1 MNSTSPVYPRDVAD
15 MKSDSFDPDANEE
28 TRSVITRTWQII
40 WRRKMV
46 VAIVVAAALLG
57 AIALTFLATPI
68 YSAKATIEI
77 SRQEENIVK
86 VDGLRPEATAID
98 QEFYQTQYALLES
111 EALMDR
117 VADKLR
123 LASDPAFIAAYNIDP
138 DRAAKWL
145 LDNAAAAKGMRALEL
160 RRQIR
165 EALAEHKQISPIRGS
180 RIVDIYFSSPDP
192 NLSAKIANAWVEAF
206 IASNFDRKLQ
216 STAFAT
222 NYLTDQ
228 LRALRSRLEKSER
241 DLVDYANQNRIITLN
256 AGAGADDP
264 QSNQST
270 TIADANLSALNQS
283 YARVRAER
291 IAAESRL
298 RSGSS
303 RESLSNQT
311 LTTLRSERA
320 KLAADYARLLSTFEP
335 EYPEARAQKSQ
346 LDQLDASIRTE
357 ERRIWDDLQRTYSS
371 AASEE
376 TRLANAVK
384 QLEQENLDERRRG
397 IQYNIFQREVD
408 TNRELYDG
416 LLQRFKEIG
425 LAAGIGPN
433 NILIVDRALP
443 PEEPSSPNLFNNLL
457 IGLLLGLLGSGAVI
471 FVLEQFDQKI
481 RSPQDVERATRY
493 PVLGAIP
500 FSDDESMAHWSDP
513 KSALFEAYMSVQ
525 TALRLTTESG
535 VPKSL
540 MLTSTGPGEGKSMS
554 CLSLARALRA
564 SGKTVLVVDADLRR
578 PSVHTKLGMVNAEG
592 LSEYLAGQSEWKSL
606 LRETPVEGIDIL
618 TAGTVPPNPTELLA
632 GHRLSDLIGEAGR
645 VYDHVF
651 IDSPPLLGLADAP
664 LIAEKTSASVY
675 VIEANNVSIHD
686 VRDALTRLKR
696 NAQHIVG
703 VILTKYEPEG
713 GLLGYSG
720 YYAYEYSYASRDKE
734 A

>member
-1 MNSTSPVYPRDVAD
+1 MSVTSSELSPDFAGWRPY
-15 MKSDSFDPDANEE
+15 SFDADPNEE
-28 TRSVITRTWQII
+28 PRSVVTRVWQIV
-40 WRRKMV
+40 WRRKIV
-46 VAIVVAAALLG
+46 VAIVVAIAALG
-57 AIALTFLATPI
+57 AIALTLLATPI
-68 YSAKATIEI
+68 YSAKSTIEI
-77 SRQEENIVK
+77 SRQEENIVQ
-86 VDGLRPEATAID
+86 VDGVRPEATAID

-111 EALMDR
+111 DALMDR

-123 LASDPAFIAAYNIDP
+123 LGSDPAFIEAYNIDP
-138 DRAAKWL
+138 DRGAAWSVE
-145 LDNAAAAKGMRALEL
+145 NAQVSKERRALEL

-165 EALAEHKQISPIRGS
+165 EALAEHKQIAPIRGS
-180 RIVDIYFSSPDP
+180 RIVEIFYSSPDP

-206 IASNFDRKLQ
+206 IASSFDRKLQ
-216 STAFAT
+216 STTFAT
-222 NYLTDQ
+222 TYLNEQ
-228 LRALRSRLEKSER
+228 LRELRTRLESSER

-256 AGAGADDP
+256 AGAGAEDSQP
-264 QSNQST
+264 TQLT
-270 TIADANLSALNQS
+270 TIGDANLSALNQS

-298 RSGSS
+298 RAGSS

-311 LTTLRSERA
+311 ITTLRSERA
-320 KLAADYARLLSTFEP
+320 KLAADYSRLLSTFEP
-335 EYPEARAQKSQ
+335 GYPEAKALKAQ

-357 ERRIWDDLQRTYSS
+357 EGRIRDDLRRTYTSALSEEGRLSS
-371 AASEE
+371 A
-376 TRLANAVK
+376 VK
-384 QLEQENLDERRRG
+384 ELEQENLEERRRG
-397 IQYNIFQREVD
+397 IQYNIYQREVD
-408 TNRELYDG
+408 TNRELYEG

-457 IGLLLGLLGSGAVI
+457 LGLLLGLLGSAAVI

-500 FSDDESMAHWSDP
+500 ITDEQAMAHWSDP
-513 KSALFEAYMSVQ
+513 KSAIFEAYMSVQ
-525 TALRLTTESG
+525 TALRLATETG
-535 VPKSL
+535 VPKSM

-554 CLSLARALRA
+554 CLSLARAMRA

-578 PSVHTKLGMVNAEG
+578 PSVHSKLGLANTEG
-592 LSEYLAGQSEWKSL
+592 LSEYLAGQSDWQSL
-606 LRETPVEGIDIL
+606 LRETPVEGIAVM

-632 GHRLSDLIGEAGR
+632 GHRLSELVEEAGKH
-645 VYDHVF
+645 YDHVF

-664 LIAEKTSASVY
+664 LISEKTAASIY
-675 VIEANNVSIHD
+675 VIEANNVSVHD
-686 VRDALTRLKR
+686 VRDALARLRR

-720 YYAYEYSYASRDKE
+720 YYAYEYAYAASEKK
-734 A
+734 